1 MGVVLDS
8 DRLGT
13 SLIGLGGGTLVLG
26 VVLPLVTEVEL
37 GPGGLKF
44 KQSAREQEFRPVIL
58 AEVEQESLRR
68 FAALLTGDASRTTDL
83 VEEALARMYAVLPTV
98 PAEERQ
104 ANVLCVLVRLVLG
117 ASALGLPGGG
127 AGGPAT
133 LRPAEEDDEAAAA
146 LSALAI
152 LSPYQRAVVLLRRY
166 RDIDEDEIARV
177 VDRPVGTVRH
187 DLREAES
194 KLEELLEGAGP

>member
-1 MGVVLDS
+1 MDS

-68 FAALLTGDASRTTDL
+68 FAALLTGDAK
-83 VEEALARMYAVLPTV
+83 
-98 PAEERQ
+98 ERQ

-127 AGGPAT
+127 AGGPAP
-133 LRPAEEDDEAAAA
+133 LRPAEGDDEAAAA

-152 LSPYQRAVVLLRRY
+152 LSPYQRALVLLRRY
-166 RDIDEDEIARV
+166 RDIDEDEIARI